1 MAASLEN
8 IDTIDDEDVLESL
21 INKTSDLDVRRKIR
35 KRQSVIR
42 EKRLAAFEANRQ
54 DRLTKQED
62 ALGMRQRMAE
72 DDKQRKLRD
81 LQEQAAAKTAQQEKS
96 GTDVVKDRMAKAE
109 EEKQRKLVHLKE
121 VGKNMSAAYNVNANE
136 ILKEKEAGRGI
147 SSPASPT
154 SPTAAGATGGAPRP
168 NITRNPS
175 AIKQMLLDW
184 CKAQCQGYENVNITN
199 FSGSWSDGMAFC
211 ALIHHFFPESFDFS
225 KLNPKNRRGNFKL
238 AFDLAEKLADISPL
252 LDVEDMVRMKNPDWK
267 CVFTYVQSFYR
278 RFAMQKQQAPPSP
291 SSPTA
296 AEN

>member
-8 IDTIDDEDVLESL
+8 IDSIEDEDVLESL
-21 INKTSDLDVRRKIR
+21 INKTEDLDIRRKIR
-35 KRQSVIR
+35 KRQSAIR
-42 EKRLAAFEANRQ
+42 EKRLAAFEAQRQ
-54 DRLTKQED
+54 DRLTKGED
-62 ALGMRQRMAE
+62 AIAMRQRMAG
-72 DDKQRKLRD
+72 DDKQRKLKD
-81 LQEQAAAKTAQQEKS
+81 LQEQAAVKTAQGAKGG
-96 GTDVVKDRMAKAE
+96 GTDLVKERMAKAE
-109 EEKQRKLVHLKE
+109 EEKQRKMDQYKE
-121 VGKNMSAAYNVNANE
+121 VGKSMSAAYNVKTNE

-147 SSPASPT
+147 TPT
-154 SPTAAGATGGAPRP
+154 THTALGAGATGGGGMRQTGV
-168 NITRNPS
+168 TRNPS

-211 ALIHHFFPESFDFS
+211 ALIHKFYPDSFDFS

-238 AFDLAEKLADISPL
+238 AFDLAEKLADIAPL

-278 RFAMQKQQAPPSP
+278 RFAMQKQAPPSP
-291 SSPTA
+291 VSPTA